1 MIRSGDGP
9 AVTNGL
15 VLGPDVGG
23 RAAVLTQRGAI
34 LGPAIDHQL
43 TEALDRA
50 QGGTAS
56 WMPGPTIPLGRRQ
69 QPTAIPVPWLGRPDA
84 RHRSDGRDGLLGD
97 EIEPSSP
104 EAAAPRTERSGW
116 PRLRR
121 FVSLSGLGW
130 AFVIASVLWEC
141 FALVFSERVGWG
153 WDIGALF
160 VAWGLGVLVL
170 GFCLRT
176 SPIRPACS
184 RCFLGANV
192 VVLAVLGLIVAT
204 SNGRAAKPIAPNSPL
219 ITLGSQGL
227 TR

>member
-23 RAAVLTQRGAI
+23 RVAVLTPRGAI
-34 LGPAIDHQL
+34 LGPALDHQL

-50 QGGTAS
+50 HGGMAS
-56 WMPGPTIPLGRRQ
+56 WMPRPTIPRGRLQ

-84 RHRSDGRDGLLGD
+84 RSRSYGRDGLLVDGA
-97 EIEPSSP
+97 ETSTLV
-104 EAAAPRTERSGW
+104 AAATRSGRSGW
-116 PRLRR
+116 PRLHR

-141 FALVFSERVGWG
+141 FALAFSERAGWG
-153 WDIGALF
+153 WDKGAF
-160 VAWGLGVLVL
+160 FFAWGLGILAL

-192 VVLAVLGLIVAT
+192 VVLAVLGLVVAT
-204 SNGRAAKPIAPNSPL
+204 SNGQHAKPVVPNSPL

-227 TR
+227 AR

>member
-23 RAAVLTQRGAI
+23 RTAVLTTRGAI
-34 LGPAIDHQL
+34 LGPALDHQL
-43 TEALDRA
+43 SEALDRA
-50 QGGTAS
+50 QGGMAS
-56 WMPGPTIPLGRRQ
+56 WMPRPTIPRGRLQR
-69 QPTAIPVPWLGRPDA
+69 AASLPVPWPGRPDA
-84 RHRSDGRDGLLGD
+84 RHRPDGQDGFLGD
-97 EIEPSSP
+97 ETEPSSP

-116 PRLRR
+116 PRLHR

-153 WDIGALF
+153 WDMGALF
-160 VAWGLGVLVL
+160 FAWGLGILAL

-192 VVLAVLGLIVAT
+192 VVLAVLGLVVAT
-204 SNGRAAKPIAPNSPL
+204 SNGRHADPIVPNSL
-219 ITLGSQGL
+219 RITLGSQGL
-227 TR
+227 AR